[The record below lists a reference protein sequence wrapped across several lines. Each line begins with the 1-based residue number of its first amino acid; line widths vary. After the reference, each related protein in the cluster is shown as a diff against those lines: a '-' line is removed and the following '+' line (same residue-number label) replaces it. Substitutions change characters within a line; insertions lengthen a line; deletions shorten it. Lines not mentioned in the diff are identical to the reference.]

1 MSRMTS
7 DLHFYKT
14 NPAVKKPIRATEG
27 SACFDLCSFLPES
40 SEVNIYMNSNEQLD
54 KRNRKVV
61 DGKIQ
66 INPRER
72 ALIPT
77 GLIFDIPKGCSIR
90 LYPRSSLALKQG
102 LTLANN
108 VGIIDYDY
116 VEPVFMMVHNISG
129 YQQFVF
135 DGIRICQA
143 ELVNE
148 LSYMIFQ
155 TDVRPE
161 QKTDRGGGFGSTGK
175 E

>member
-66 INPRER
+66 INPRDLQTMW
-72 ALIPT
+72 AL
-77 GLIFDIPKGCSIR
+77 
-90 LYPRSSLALKQG
+90 
-102 LTLANN
+102 
-108 VGIIDYDY
+108 
-116 VEPVFMMVHNISG
+116 
-129 YQQFVF
+129 
-135 DGIRICQA
+135 
-143 ELVNE
+143 
-148 LSYMIFQ
+148 
-155 TDVRPE
+155 
-161 QKTDRGGGFGSTGK
+161 
-175 E
+175 